1 MLNHKK
7 YISLSVEKSN
17 IKNSVKKNASYFAR
31 VCKKGKVSR
40 EDLVKKV
47 KEKAPYIDIH
57 SFEVGLE
64 VLVESILEYV
74 ESGLDVDLFGLGTVG
89 LKGKGS
95 LKVDEAMSKSLEGA
109 FNKRGNESK
118 NAIIKSAN
126 QAEVTEENIVGSYE
140 KELTQIAK
148 KDVELAIQFSPSKQI
163 KKHIK
168 EHVEVSNISLKVRKP
183 KIKSIEKVYSGEGT
197 KTPSIIKIKGEDL
210 KVVGESSSLYIKTS
224 DEIFQI
230 PKEAIIHNEPK
241 MLIIVANVPLKEGE
255 EYSIHLSTQ
264 YAKMG
269 KRETSIIKR
278 CMKEFRF
285 ESTEKIGRKA
295 TNKRAG

>member
-1 MLNHKK
+1 MLNQKK
-7 YISLSVEKSN
+7 YVKLSFEKSN
-17 IKNSVKKNASYFAR
+17 IKNTVKKNASYFAR
-31 VCKKGKVSR
+31 VCKKGKVSK
-40 EDLVKKV
+40 EDLVKRV

-64 VLVESILEYV
+64 VLVESILECV

-95 LKVDEAMSKSLEGA
+95 LKVDEAMSKSLEGV

-118 NAIIKSAN
+118 NATSITAN
-126 QAEVTEENIVGSYE
+126 QQEASEENITGNYE

-148 KDVELAIQFSPSKQI
+148 KDVELTIQFSPSKNV

-168 EHVEVSNISLKVRKP
+168 EHVEISSINLKVRKP
-183 KIKSIEKVYSGEGT
+183 KIKSIEKVYSGDGA

-224 DEIFQI
+224 YEIFQI

-241 MLIIVANVPLKEGE
+241 MLIIVTNVPLKEGE
-255 EYSIHLSTQ
+255 TYSIHLSTQ

-269 KRETSIIKR
+269 KRETPIIKR

-285 ESTEKIGRKA
+285 ENVVE
-295 TNKRAG
+295 NRAKNAS

>member
-1 MLNHKK
+1 MLNQKK
-7 YISLSVEKSN
+7 CVSLSVEKSN
-17 IKNSVKKNASYFAR
+17 IKNTVKKNASYFAR

-95 LKVDEAMSKSLEGA
+95 LKVDEAMSKSLEGV

-118 NAIIKSAN
+118 SATIKSAN
-126 QAEVTEENIVGSYE
+126 QAEVTEENIAGSYE

-148 KDVELAIQFSPSKQI
+148 KDVELAIQFSPSKNV

-168 EHVEVSNISLKVRKP
+168 EHVEVASINLKVRKP
-183 KIKSIEKVYSGEGT
+183 KIKSIEKVYSGDGA

-224 DEIFQI
+224 DEIYQI

-241 MLIIVANVPLKEGE
+241 MLMIVTNAPLKEGE
-255 EYSIHLSTQ
+255 AYSIHLSTQ

-269 KRETSIIKR
+269 KRETSIVRR
-278 CMKEFRF
+278 CAKEFRF
-285 ESTEKIGRKA
+285 EETMGTSLEKVV
-295 TNKRAG
+295 

>member
-1 MLNHKK
+1 MLNQKK
-7 YISLSVEKSN
+7 CVSLSVEKSN

-64 VLVESILEYV
+64 VLVESILECV
-74 ESGLDVDLFGLGTVG
+74 ESGLDVDIFGLGTVG

-95 LKVDEAMSKSLEGA
+95 LKVDEAMSKSLEGV
-109 FNKRGNESK
+109 FNKRDDE
-118 NAIIKSAN
+118 AKSAITTSET
-126 QAEVTEENIVGSYE
+126 QQEAREENIAGGYE

-168 EHVEVSNISLKVRKP
+168 EHVEVSNINLKVRKP
-183 KIKSIEKVYSGEGT
+183 KIKSVEKVYSGEGA

-241 MLIIVANVPLKEGE
+241 MLMIVTNISLKEGE
-255 EYSIHLSTQ
+255 AYSIHLSTQ

-269 KRETSIIKR
+269 KRETSIIRR
-278 CMKEFRF
+278 CVKEFRF
-285 ESTEKIGRKA
+285 ECTEKIGRKT